1 MVDMAPDRLKA
12 MEPVGPWAVEAA
24 SSPERARVI
33 LDRLMPN
40 SPAESTLA
48 EVGSE
53 EGEDSLL
60 DSLTPAFSAIA
71 LEKRTKLEVENE
83 GAAPREPL
91 RDCASAASNMDR
103 QKPVCVKATAVRP
116 GVIGSPTQHRSSAQ
130 CVVLWVREGLLHDTG
145 VSHQERKE
153 RLEVLVGADGALRSL
168 KSVMVEEVS
177 LSADLGD
184 IARVH
189 DCDYIEHVK
198 RCCVEGRCLDNDTV
212 VSVASYEAA
221 VKAAGAAVAAVDR
234 AARGERAIFIA
245 ARPPGHHAGPR
256 GAVPCCEHFHRMPE
270 MCSSGFCLFNTV
282 AIAAAYARYRYSA
295 QAKSR
300 IGDKSVVFS
309 RVAIVDVDVH
319 YGNGTAAIIEN
330 LTPHAVELP
339 LPASWPRQT
348 DWSYKP
354 WLSQDDP
361 NHVFFGSVHLRSPDG
376 TFYPGG
382 GNEGVCNNIVNVPLA
397 PIGPRPGD
405 AVARR
410 ALSPATRAAL
420 IEKASANFR
429 SCIERELLPK
439 IKAFAPDLLLISAGF
454 DAHHS
459 DLYYFL
465 SDDDYTWFTASLLA
479 AADPKA
485 VISVLEGGYS
495 VFPDETPRRAK
506 TRRQTAAVAASEHPL
521 CGLAIAAK
529 AHVQALADFAPRRT

>member
-1 MVDMAPDRLKA
+1 MVDMAGDLSKA
-12 MEPVGPWAVEAA
+12 LEPVGPAAVEAA
-24 SSPERARVI
+24 WSPERARAI
-33 LDRLMPN
+33 MDGLAPK

-53 EGEDSLL
+53 EGEDSVL
-60 DSLTPAFSAIA
+60 DALTPAFSAIA
-71 LEKRTKLEVENE
+71 LEKRTKLEIEDE
-83 GAAPREPL
+83 GAAFREPL
-91 RDCASAASNMDR
+91 RDCASTASNVDR
-103 QKPVCVKATAVRP
+103 RQPICVKPTAVRP
-116 GVIGSPTQHRSSAQ
+116 PATGALYQHKSSAQ
-130 CVVLWVREGLLHDTG
+130 CVVLWVREGMLHDTG
-145 VSHQERKE
+145 VTHQERKE
-153 RLEVLVGADGALRSL
+153 RLEVLVGADGALRGL
-168 KSVMVEEVS
+168 KSVVVEEVS
-177 LSADLGD
+177 SSADLAD
-184 IARVH
+184 IVRVH
-189 DCDYIEHVK
+189 DCDYVEHVK
-198 RCCVEGRCLDNDTV
+198 RCCVEGCCLDNDTV

-221 VKAAGAAVAAVDR
+221 VKAAGAALTAVDR

-295 QAKSR
+295 QTKSR
-300 IGDKSVVFS
+300 IRDESVVFS

-319 YGNGTAAIIEN
+319 YGNGTAAIVEN
-330 LTPHAVELP
+330 LTPHAVDLP

-354 WLSQDDP
+354 WLSEEDP
-361 NHVFFGSVHLRSPDG
+361 NCVFFGSIHLRTPDG

-382 GNEGVCNNIVNVPLA
+382 GNQCSRENFVNIPLA

-410 ALSPATRAAL
+410 ALSPAARAAL
-420 IEKASANFR
+420 IEKASATFR
-429 SCIERELLPK
+429 SHIERDLLPK
-439 IKAFAPDLLLISAGF
+439 IKTFAPDLLLISAGF

-465 SDDDYTWFTASLLA
+465 NEDDYNWFTASLLTVA
-479 AADPKA
+479 NPKA

-495 VFPDETPRRAK
+495 VFPDEPPRRAK
-506 TRRQTAAVAASEHPL
+506 TRQQTAAAATTEHPL

-529 AHVQALADFAPRRT
+529 AHVQALADFAPRRS